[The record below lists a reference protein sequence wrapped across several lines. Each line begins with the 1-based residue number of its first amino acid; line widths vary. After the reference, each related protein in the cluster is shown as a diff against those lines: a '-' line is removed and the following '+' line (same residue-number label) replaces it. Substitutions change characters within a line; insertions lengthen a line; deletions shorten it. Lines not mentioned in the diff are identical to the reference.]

1 MKESPHRID
10 VHHHM
15 LPLDYLSSVNS
26 LGITK
31 SAGVVFP
38 NWDLEA
44 SLRFMDKQGIATTI
58 LSISAPGIYFGDVD
72 FAKKLARRCNEF
84 SSKVIKEH
92 PHRFGG
98 FASLP
103 LLDLNASLGELEYAL
118 DELKLDGVGLLSN
131 IEGCYLGDPAHDE
144 LYAELNRRKSV
155 VFIHPNSPPKEML
168 PKIDIPAAVMEF
180 VFDSTRAVANLLKNN
195 ILKRYPEIRF
205 IVPHAGGTVPFLAY
219 RIATGN
225 KRTIKLL
232 KRLYYD
238 VAFSSTS
245 YALRSLQELAD
256 PTHILFGS
264 DYPFLPEPLITVMVE
279 NLLKYNGFDSHARHA
294 IERENA
300 LTLFPRFQEK

>member
-1 MKESPHRID
+1 MKTSSHRID

-15 LPLDYLSSVNS
+15 LPVDYLSSVNS

-38 NWDLEA
+38 NWDLDT
-44 SLRFMDKQGIATTI
+44 SLRFMDKLSIATTI
-58 LSISAPGIYFGDVD
+58 LSISAPGIYFGDID
-72 FAKKLARRCNEF
+72 LARKLARRCNEF
-84 SSKVIKEH
+84 SSKVINEN
-92 PHRFGG
+92 PQRFGG

-103 LLDLNASLGELEYAL
+103 LLDLNASLIELEYAL

-131 IEGCYLGDPAHDE
+131 IEGCYLGDPAYDD

-168 PKIDIPAAVMEF
+168 PRIDIPAAVMEF
-180 VFDSTRAVANLLKNN
+180 VFDSTRAVANLLHNN

-219 RIATGN
+219 RIATGS

-232 KRLYYD
+232 KSLYYD
-238 VAFSSTS
+238 VAFSATP

-264 DYPFLPEPLITVMVE
+264 DYPFLPEPLITTMVE
-279 NLLKYNGFDSHARHA
+279 NLQQYDGFDSKTRYA

-300 LTLFPRFQEK
+300 LILFPRFQEK